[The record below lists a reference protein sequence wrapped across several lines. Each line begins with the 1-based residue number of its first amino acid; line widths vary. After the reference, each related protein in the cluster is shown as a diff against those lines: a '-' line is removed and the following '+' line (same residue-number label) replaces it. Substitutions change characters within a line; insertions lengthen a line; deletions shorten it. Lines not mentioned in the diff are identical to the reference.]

1 MNKTLNSVAYN
12 AGDGPALKL
21 DGLTKT
27 FGKLKAVDSLT
38 FTMPRG
44 GVIGFVGP
52 NGAGKSTTIRMIL
65 GLIRPTAGNAEI
77 LGHGICTPSTY
88 LSKVGALVEAPVFY
102 PSLSGRN
109 NLRALAKLGGY
120 PLEQVD
126 KSLETVGLE
135 RRAGDKVKD
144 YSLGMKQRL
153 GIAAALLPDPELL
166 VLDEPTNGLD
176 PAGIVEIRNLLR
188 HIGNSGR
195 TVFVSTHLLSEVE
208 AEADRL
214 VMIHNGKLVY
224 AGELAEIMAK
234 ACDSVFAEPEN
245 PADIET
251 LGEIVREAGHNFVQE
266 GNSIII
272 DAPRHWA
279 AELNRRAG
287 AKGINLREL
296 RQECESLE
304 DIFLMM
310 TRGEAAQ

>member
-1 MNKTLNSVAYN
+1 MNNASLNSN
-12 AGDGPALKL
+12 DGPALKVE
-21 DGLTKT
+21 GLTKT
-27 FGKLKAVDSLT
+27 FGKIKAVDSLT

-65 GLIRPTAGNAEI
+65 GLIRPSAGNAEI
-77 LGHGICTPSTY
+77 LGHGICTPHAY

-109 NLRALAKLGGY
+109 NLRALSKLGGY
-120 PLEQVD
+120 PPEQID
-126 KSLETVGLE
+126 IALETVGLTK
-135 RRAGDKVKD
+135 RAGDKVKN

-188 HIGNSGR
+188 RIGNSGR

-208 AEADRL
+208 AMADRL

-224 AGELAEIMAK
+224 AGELEEIMKK
-234 ACDSVFAEPEN
+234 ACDSVYAEPEN
-245 PADIET
+245 PNDIEV
-251 LGEIVREAGHNFVQE
+251 LSNIIREAGYNFVWE
-266 GNSIII
+266 DNTVII
-272 DAPRHWA
+272 DAPRKWT
-279 AELNRRAG
+279 AELNRQASAR
-287 AKGINLREL
+287 GINLREL
-296 RQECESLE
+296 REQCESLE